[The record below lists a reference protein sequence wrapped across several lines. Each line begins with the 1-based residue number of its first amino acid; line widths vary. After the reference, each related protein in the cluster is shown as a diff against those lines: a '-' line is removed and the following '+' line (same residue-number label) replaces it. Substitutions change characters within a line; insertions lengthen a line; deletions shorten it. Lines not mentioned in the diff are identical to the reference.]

1 MFAIDTTSHFLKNTQ
16 AFDRESLIFRDQ
28 IKPQIQIVLELNC
41 NSSSSLMAMS
51 NVITD
56 EIIFSTKTTHLNI
69 IIEDVNDNSPVINNP
84 STSSYKIGFP
94 EESLIERLMPPQLIK
109 IDAYDLDEGINAKIK
124 FFVTPSTHFDIDPES
139 GIIYP
144 KQKLI
149 DSSTIL
155 TARAVDLD
163 GDENGNS
170 AQVVLEVIKLTI
182 DEIIQMTVNN
192 LTLTGVDDFME
203 NFSSL
208 VDIDLRII
216 SHAPIPND
224 HVSNARQLSDL
235 NDGKMILYVYAFASN
250 GDVLKAQA
258 LIDILMAVNSP
269 ELAFSLISS
278 NDGGSSNNDN
288 EKSST
293 GAWIAAVSVLASLL
307 LLIIIAIPIVYFVW
321 LRKDNP
327 TNFDTSSSRDL
338 NDNFDT
344 EPGQSTPITNREN
357 IENAE
362 SQATAVTVESDD
374 GDDIVGV
381 EVDRGNNFL
390 TYFKL
395 F

>member
-1 MFAIDTTSHFLKNTQ
+1 
-16 AFDRESLIFRDQ
+16 
-28 IKPQIQIVLELNC
+28 
-41 NSSSSLMAMS
+41 MAMS

-149 DSSTIL
+149 DSSTII

-182 DEIIQMTVNN
+182 DEVIQMTVNN

-224 HVSNARQLSDL
+224 HVSTARQLSDL

-278 NDGGSSNNDN
+278 NDGSSSNNHN

-293 GAWIAAVSVLASLL
+293 SAWVAAVSVLASLL

-381 EVDRGNNFL
+381 EVDRGNNFFFNL
-390 TYFKL
+390 NYFKI
-395 F
+395 FFTSRRNNSCDFI